1 MEKRWKRYILFH
13 VDCLALAVGFT
24 FYTLLMGRLFPD
36 GHFHCVLHDLLRL
49 YCPFCGGS
57 RTFFALLRFDFPKA
71 LRSNP
76 AVLLAGAVA
85 LVADIRALVMLIRRK
100 EGELLP
106 RVLLRAAVWYFALWT
121 ALVNVL
127 MLAGVDPLGDLAAYW
142 HLPAWRF
149 WLFVPLAFFLAVFA
163 AAALSDYS
171 VFSRLRPV
179 SGFAA
184 LFCLIALAAVLWGLW
199 LITLSY
205 IPACAG
211 LILWIVWH
219 KKKTAK
225 ETET

>member
-1 MEKRWKRYILFH
+1 MEKRWKRYLLFH
-13 VDCLALAVGFT
+13 LDCLALAVGFA
-24 FYTLLMGRLFPD
+24 FYTRLMGRLFPD
-36 GHFHCVLHDLLRL
+36 GHFHCVLHDLLHL
-49 YCPFCGGS
+49 YCPFCGGT

-85 LVADIRALVMLIRRK
+85 LAADIRALVMLIRRK

-149 WLFVPLAFFLAVFA
+149 RLFVPLAFFLAVFTS
-163 AAALSDYS
+163 AALSDYS
-171 VFSRLRPV
+171 IFARLRAACA
-179 SGFAA
+179 FAA
-184 LFCLIALAAVLWGLW
+184 LFCLVAVAAVLWGQWWIALFC
-199 LITLSY
+199 
-205 IPACAG
+205 IPVCAG
-211 LILWIVWH
+211 LILWIVLR

-225 ETET
+225 ETKT